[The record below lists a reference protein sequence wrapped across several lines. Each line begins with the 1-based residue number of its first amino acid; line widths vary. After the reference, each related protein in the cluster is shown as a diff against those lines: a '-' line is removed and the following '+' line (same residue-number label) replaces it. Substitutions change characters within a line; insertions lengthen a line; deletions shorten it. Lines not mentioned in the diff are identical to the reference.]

1 MANAL
6 KELSTSLR
14 EAIRRA
20 AAYTV
25 ALDREPYAVSG
36 VLIGGDKVLTASHL
50 VPDEGVEIIMPDGNK
65 IKATLAGR
73 DPIHDLALL
82 RLEGGAKLPA
92 PATASVEVGD
102 LVVTVKRDPID
113 GINASLGMVS
123 ASGSKLRLGRSGVLE
138 RYVQVDADRLTGSTG
153 GPIANAEGA
162 LAGIQVF
169 NRRMGAEVSIPADV
183 AMARAKL
190 LEEKGSVQ
198 RPYLGIRSQAVT
210 LPAEARKALKD
221 RQEKGL
227 LLVTVESGSAAEK
240 AGLVVGDIL
249 VAFAGS
255 PVTEHEQLVT
265 LMAEKGAGAGVEVE
279 VIRGGGSRTV
289 SVSIGG
295 A

>member
-1 MANAL
+1 MSR
-6 KELSTSLR
+6 STP
-14 EAIRRA
+14 
-20 AAYTV
+20 T
-25 ALDREPYAVSG
+25 G
-36 VLIGGDKVLTASHL
+36 
-50 VPDEGVEIIMPDGNK
+50 
-65 IKATLAGR
+65 
-73 DPIHDLALL
+73 
-82 RLEGGAKLPA
+82 LPA
-92 PATASVEVGD
+92 ARE
-102 LVVTVKRDPID
+102 
-113 GINASLGMVS
+113 
-123 ASGSKLRLGRSGVLE
+123 
-138 RYVQVDADRLTGSTG
+138 
-153 GPIANAEGA
+153 GPSPTAEGA

-190 LEEKGSVQ
+190 LEEKGSVR

-279 VIRGGGSRTV
+279 VIRGGQSRTV